1 MSGAGDGY
9 LHVVVRLT
17 KCMCVSDDTYDTDDE
32 EIESDE
38 DREEIV
44 VDEEMKEMKEII
56 ADRIARNTPLQNT
69 WAHRV
74 PVLQVMA
81 HLGRVC

>member
-1 MSGAGDGY
+1 
-9 LHVVVRLT
+9 
-17 KCMCVSDDTYDTDDE
+17 MCVSDDIDDTNDE

-38 DREEIV
+38 DREEM
-44 VDEEMKEMKEII
+44 EEMKEII
-56 ADRIARNTPLQNT
+56 ADSIARNKHFRNT

-81 HLGRVC
+81 HLGKVC